1 MLLVWWE
8 RYRRIIL
15 SFGAIFLIG
24 SSLWLY
30 QARSKEQAGMSSQ
43 LPLISPAYASEES
56 TLSSKDTPSLEAPKD
71 QTLSKPKEARTKE
84 KETTPPPLFVD
95 VKGHVKQP
103 GLYQFDSGMRVADAI
118 AKAGGAKPD
127 ADLEQINLAAPL
139 TDGTAI
145 IIPAK
150 GSPQAAQNSQAVPSP
165 ATYKPGSASFS
176 SGSAEDDSIN
186 INTATTEQLMS
197 LPGIGEARA
206 KAIIRYREDK
216 GPFRSPDELKEI
228 QGIGDKMYDRIV
240 DRVRIQ

>member
-1 MLLVWWE
+1 MLLEWWE

-30 QARSKEQAGMSSQ
+30 QAHSTEQIGMNSQ
-43 LPLISPAYASEES
+43 LPLIAPAYASEES
-56 TLSSKDTPSLEAPKD
+56 TLTSEHTPSIEAQKE
-71 QTLSKPKEARTKE
+71 TTSSKPKETRAKDKE
-84 KETTPPPLFVD
+84 GTPPPLFVD

-103 GLYQFDSGMRVADAI
+103 GLYQLDTGMRVADAI

-150 GSPQAAQNSQAVPSP
+150 GDSQAAQTTPPTGFSRTA
-165 ATYKPGSASFS
+165 YKPGSVSL
-176 SGSAEDDSIN
+176 SAPATDDFIN
-186 INTATTEQLMS
+186 INTATTEQFMS

-206 KAIIRYREDK
+206 KAILHYREEK

-228 QGIGDKMYDRIV
+228 EGIGDKMYDRIK
-240 DRVRIQ
+240 DRIRIQ